1 MSNVLPEPQPE
12 PVSPMTEKPFV
23 FITRAVPELT
33 TALLGENLPGARIE
47 VNPHD
52 RNLNRAELIESA
64 AGCDALICT
73 LADDVDASLIEDLG
87 PRLKVIATYA
97 VGYNNID
104 LKAAKN
110 RGIAVCNTPGVL
122 TEATAEVAIGLM
134 LACARRFV
142 EGDKLTRQGL
152 FTGWAPLLHRGHGVY
167 GRKVGIIGA
176 GRIGKRVAQTM
187 KHGFGCEI
195 LYHSRTDHVDWENEL
210 GARLVELGELLEE
223 SDFVSLHCPLTE
235 TTRHMLDAPM
245 LQRMKPT
252 ACLINTARG
261 PVVDESALVQALRD
275 KRIAGAGFDV
285 YENEPALA
293 PGLTELDNVVLLPH
307 IGSAT
312 IETRDRMG
320 RMCAEAVIAVLTGK
334 DPQHRVA

>member
-1 MSNVLPEPQPE
+1 MPNAEFEPQPQ
-12 PVSPMTEKPFV
+12 PVKSAADKPFV

-33 TALLGENLPGARIE
+33 TALLSENLPEARIE

-73 LADDVDASLIEDLG
+73 LADDINATLIEDLG
-87 PRLKVIATYA
+87 PNLRVIATYA

-104 LKAAKN
+104 LTAAKN
-110 RGIAVCNTPGVL
+110 RDIAVCNTPGVL
-122 TEATAEVAIGLM
+122 TEATAEVAVGLM

-167 GRKVGIIGA
+167 GKKVGMIGA
-176 GRIGKRVAQTM
+176 GRIGKRVAETM
-187 KHGFGCEI
+187 KHGFGGEI
-195 LYHSRTDHVDWENEL
+195 LYYSRTDHVDWENEL
-210 GARLVELGELLEE
+210 GAKFVELGELLEQ

-235 TTRHMLDAPM
+235 TTKHMLDAPM
-245 LQRMKPT
+245 LARMKPT
-252 ACLINTARG
+252 AYLINTARG
-261 PVVDESALVQALRD
+261 PVVDENALVQALRD

-312 IETRDRMG
+312 IETRDKMG

-334 DPQHRVA
+334 EPDNRVA

>member
-1 MSNVLPEPQPE
+1 MPNAEFEPQPQ
-12 PVSPMTEKPFV
+12 PVESAADKPFV

-33 TALLGENLPGARIE
+33 TALLSENLPEARIE

-52 RNLNRAELIESA
+52 RNLNRAELIASA
-64 AGCDALICT
+64 AGCDALVCT
-73 LADDVDASLIEDLG
+73 LADDIDATLIEDLG
-87 PRLKVIATYA
+87 PKLKVIATYA

-104 LKAAKN
+104 LTAAKN

-122 TEATAEVAIGLM
+122 TEATAEVAVGLI

-167 GRKVGIIGA
+167 GKKVGIIGA
-176 GRIGKRVAQTM
+176 GRIGKRVAETM

-195 LYHSRTDHVDWENEL
+195 LYYSRADHVDWENEL
-210 GARLVELGELLEE
+210 GAKFVELGELLEQ

-235 TTRHMLDAPM
+235 TTQHMLDAPM
-245 LQRMKPT
+245 LARMKPT
-252 ACLINTARG
+252 GYLINTARG
-261 PVVDESALVQALRD
+261 PVVDENALVQALRD

-312 IETRDRMG
+312 IETRDKMG

-334 DPQHRVA
+334 EPDHRVA